1 MSVTI
6 VLNDSLADQLRAQA
20 RAEQQPVETLAHELL
35 AEAVRQRGLVGRLGS
50 QEPTAGRVDPK
61 STRRGL
67 SAEEQA
73 ELDRLQ
79 AELDE
84 RLGHWDDELLGG
96 LSGLEQA
103 VENLRDDG
111 K

>member
-6 VLNDSLADQLRAQA
+6 VLDDSLADQLRAQA
-20 RAEQQPVETLAHELL
+20 RAAQQPVEALAHELL
-35 AEAVRQRGLVGRLGS
+35 AEAVRQRGLSAAWNRKN
-50 QEPTAGRVDPK
+50 QRRVELIRK

-67 SAEEQA
+67 SIEEQA

-84 RLGHWDDELLGG
+84 RLGHWDDALLGG
-96 LSGLEQA
+96 LGGLEQA
-103 VENLRDDG
+103 IENLRDDG

>member
-6 VLNDSLADQLRAQA
+6 VLNDLLADQLRAQA
-20 RAEQQPVETLAHELL
+20 RAEQQPVEVLAHELL
-35 AEAVRQRGLVGRLGS
+35 AESVRQRGLSAAWDR
-50 QEPTAGRVDPK
+50 QNQQRVKLIRK

-67 SAEEQA
+67 STEEQA

-79 AELDE
+79 ADLDE
-84 RLGHWDDELLGG
+84 RLGHRDDELLGE

-103 VENLRDDG
+103 VENLRNDG

>member
-6 VLNDSLADQLRAQA
+6 VLNDSLADRLRAQA
-20 RAEQQPVETLAHELL
+20 RVEQQPVEVFAHELL
-35 AEAVRQRGLVGRLGS
+35 AEAVRQRGLSVAWDCKNQR
-50 QEPTAGRVDPK
+50 RVELIRK

-67 SAEEQA
+67 STEEQA

-84 RLGHWDDELLGG
+84 RLGQWDDELLAE

-103 VENLRDDG
+103 VENLRNDG
-111 K
+111 N

>member
-6 VLNDSLADQLRAQA
+6 VLNDSLTDQLRAQA
-20 RAEQQPVETLAHELL
+20 RAEQQPVEALAHELL
-35 AEAVRQRGLVGRLGS
+35 AEAVRQRGRSAVWDRKN
-50 QEPTAGRVDPK
+50 ERRVELIRK

-67 SAEEQA
+67 STEEQA

-79 AELDE
+79 AEVDE
-84 RLGHWDDELLGG
+84 RLGHWDDELLAE

-103 VENLRDDG
+103 LDNLRDDG
-111 K
+111 T

>member
-6 VLNDSLADQLRAQA
+6 VLNDSLAEQLIVRA
-20 RAEQQPVETLAHELL
+20 RVEQQPVETLAHELL
-35 AEAVRQRGLVGRLGS
+35 AEAVRQRGLSAEWDRKN
-50 QEPTAGRVDPK
+50 QRRVELIRK

-67 SAEEQA
+67 SAAEQA
-73 ELDRLQ
+73 ELDSLQ

-84 RLGHWDDELLGG
+84 RLGHWDDELLEG

-103 VENLRDDG
+103 VGSLRDDG